1 MAVKEPSL
9 RSLVVLAASRVILG
23 LAALV
28 GLILIAGAA
37 GLAVRLFT
45 IAAGF

>member
-9 RSLVVLAASRVILG
+9 RSLVVFAASRLLLG

-28 GLILIAGAA
+28 GLVVFAGAA